1 MGKKQVLRS
10 GRIEYTARA
19 FLQDAQEAMGTDVV
33 KGLIELITNADDSYA
48 RANTSGPIRV
58 EVDHSRG
65 SQPHNLVVKD
75 RASGMSSKE
84 MVAQLLT
91 IGGRTSGLAEGM
103 AVRGNRGRGAK
114 DLVAFGDV
122 EFTSIKDGLLS
133 TALLRQTGDW
143 EFLRQ
148 DARPTKEDRSE
159 LGIRRGNGTVVTV
172 YSQSVR
178 IPRHKRLRD
187 LLINDYQL
195 RDVMADRDRQI
206 TLVSTTKTGRPRKAR
221 LRYKPPVTEPL
232 LNTHID
238 IDGYSGAGRVPLSL
252 GKLPDRSD
260 ESRSVPTRPSGILI
274 KGKRAIYDN
283 TLFGYEGHPIAGWI
297 HGRLNCDYIDE
308 LANEHDDLVESGE
321 TPPETNPLPIISRRR
336 RGLTS
341 DHPFWDALSKA
352 VNEAIKPVIA
362 SLEKAEQTGP
372 EPKESADTRRR
383 LDNLGL
389 AAARMLQQESMRE
402 HDDDVPPPGPV
413 PGAPDPLVVY
423 PKQMNIVVGLT
434 KTLSVVCDTE
444 GLNEGDEVTVELEP
458 PDAFKVTNEGPVRLG
473 PHRNGRTDVLTA
485 PVRIKALNTEEG
497 LFEASIGERSGL
509 AVLEGI
515 PAPPPPTPIE
525 PPDRLQ
531 FEKDTY
537 SVGINKTKA
546 LAIWAP
552 ITVAEQHV
560 AKGVRVRSDTEG
572 VTVLDG
578 GMTTMALDEDLGFY
592 IANIRVKGVQRGSNA
607 TLYASLG
614 EHTTRTRVMIV
625 SKDPGIAGLNIEFA
639 NHDTGNHR
647 SYFDPPD
654 RRSDEEQ
661 TLWIVKKH
669 PSLLPLV
676 GEDLS
681 GADTSEANAVL
692 AEIVAEALVSQIVTE
707 KHGDYPV
714 EASVLYQ
721 SHAERLTRLL
731 PKVQKVLDVVRR

>member
-1 MGKKQVLRS
+1 MKKKQGLRR

-48 RANTSGPIRV
+48 RANTSGPVRV

-84 MVAQLLT
+84 MEAQLLT

-133 TALLRQTGDW
+133 TALLHQTGDW

-148 DARPTKEDRSE
+148 DERPTKEDRSK

-172 YSQSVR
+172 HSQSVS

-187 LLINDYQL
+187 LLTNDYQL

-206 TLVSTTKTGRPRKAR
+206 TLVSTTKTGRPRNAR

-232 LNTHID
+232 LNTHVE
-238 IDGYSGAGRVPLSL
+238 IDGYPEAGRVPLSL

-283 TLFGYEGHPIAGWI
+283 TLFGYEGHPTAGWI
-297 HGRLNCDYIDE
+297 HGRLNCDYIDQ

-336 RGLTS
+336 RGLTG
-341 DHPFWDALSKA
+341 DHPFWNALNKA
-352 VNEAIKPVIA
+352 VNEAIVPVVA
-362 SLEKAEQTGP
+362 SLEEAELTGA

-402 HDDDVPPPGPV
+402 HEQDVPPPGPV

-423 PKQMNIVVGLT
+423 PKQMNIVVGSI
-434 KTLSVVCDTE
+434 KTLSVVCDAE
-444 GLNEGDEVTVELEP
+444 GLDEGDEITVEIEP
-458 PDAFKVTNEGPVRLG
+458 LDAFEVTNEGPIRLG
-473 PHRNGRTDVLTA
+473 PHRHGRTDVLTA
-485 PVRIKALNTEEG
+485 PVRIKALSAEEG

-537 SVGINKTKA
+537 NVGINKTKS

-552 ITVAEQHV
+552 IKEAEQHV
-560 AKGVRVRSDTEG
+560 AKGVRVRSDKEG

-592 IANIRVKGVQRGSNA
+592 TANIRVKGSQRGSNA

-614 EHTTRTRVMIV
+614 EHTTRTTVTVV
-625 SKDPGIAGLNIEFA
+625 SRDPGIAGLNIEFA

-654 RRSDEEQ
+654 RRSGEEQ
-661 TLWIVKKH
+661 TLWIAKKH

-676 GEDLS
+676 GDDLS
-681 GADTSEANAVL
+681 GADTSEARTAL

-707 KHGDYPV
+707 IHGDHPV
-714 EASVLYQ
+714 EALVLYQ
-721 SHAERLTRLL
+721 SHAERQTRLL
-731 PKVQKVLDVVRR
+731 PKVQKVLDVARR